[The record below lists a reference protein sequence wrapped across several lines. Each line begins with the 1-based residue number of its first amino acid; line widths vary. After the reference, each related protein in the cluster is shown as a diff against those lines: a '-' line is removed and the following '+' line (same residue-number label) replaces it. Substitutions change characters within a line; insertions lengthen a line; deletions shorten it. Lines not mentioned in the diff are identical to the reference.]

1 MKTDLYNQEGEVIQ
15 KIEIPDKIFNISI
28 NQDLIHQAVLA
39 QDANSRLSLAHAK
52 DRSEVRGGGKKPW
65 RQKGTGRARHGSIRS
80 PIWVGGGV
88 THGPLKS
95 KIFQKKINK
104 IMKRNALLMA
114 LSSKVKDSQVLF
126 VDKLSP
132 KDYKT
137 KQLVSILN
145 RLSSKLQNYKKTKIK
160 QDSIL
165 ILSNG
170 QDKNLNIASK
180 NIPYLLNLR
189 SDSLNIKDVLV
200 NKYLIVLEEAI
211 PTIEKMYL
219 R

>member
-1 MKTDLYNQEGEVIQ
+1 MKTDLYNQEGEVIH

-28 NQDLIHQAVLA
+28 NQDLVHQAVLA

-65 RQKGTGRARHGSIRS
+65 RPKGTGPQGDGSIRS

-88 THGPLKS
+88 THGPIKS
-95 KIFQKKINK
+95 RIFQKKINK
-104 IMKRNALLMA
+104 TMKRNALLMV
-114 LSSKVKDSQVLF
+114 LSSKVKDNKVLF
-126 VDKLSP
+126 IDKLFLEG
-132 KDYKT
+132 YKT
-137 KQLVSILN
+137 KQLVSILS
-145 RLSSKLQNYKKTKIK
+145 RLAGKFQNYKKTKIK

-165 ILSNG
+165 ILNNG

-189 SDSLNIKDVLV
+189 SDSLNIKDILV
-200 NKYLIVLEEAI
+200 NKYLIVLEETL

-219 R
+219 K